1 MPAMPTRTRL
11 AALHRLFVVTL
22 LGFASGLPL
31 ALTGQAM
38 QAWLTVE
45 GLDLATIGFLS
56 LVGLPYTFK
65 FLWAP
70 LMDRFELPWLGR
82 RRGWLVF
89 TQLALA
95 GVLLALS
102 STSPKDAIRVFALLA
117 VAVAFVSASQDV
129 VIDAYRTDLLPG
141 AERGMGA
148 SLGVMGYRLAMILS
162 GGIALIWTDATQ
174 GAGWSW
180 PEVYRFMA
188 GLMAGAAVLSALL
201 LPRLPALTVRPP
213 PARNDLLGFG
223 AVLAAVAI
231 GVWLSDRY
239 GPGVAQALVGPLL
252 EGSALPAPLQKRWVD
267 LAALLLGIAFTLPLA
282 AWAARRARFHTLL
295 GGLHSYFSQPGAA
308 AFLLFIVLY
317 KLGDAFAGSLMTAF
331 LLKSMAYTSAEVGV
345 VNKVIGLWLTIGGA
359 LVGGALMLKIGL
371 WRALMFYGV
380 LQLVSNLGFWWL
392 AVSGKGVIAGTT
404 LPAFDWGFVALA
416 APTPVDGGL
425 LMVVA
430 FENLSGGMG
439 TAAFVAFLMSLCN
452 QRFTATQFALLS
464 AFASVGRVW
473 VGPLAGVLAESI
485 GWPTFFIVST
495 VLAVPALVML
505 WWLRESV
512 RALEVPRGMGAVDD

>member
-1 MPAMPTRTRL
+1 
-11 AALHRLFVVTL
+11 
-22 LGFASGLPL
+22 
-31 ALTGQAM
+31 
-38 QAWLTVE
+38 
-45 GLDLATIGFLS
+45 
-56 LVGLPYTFK
+56 
-65 FLWAP
+65 
-70 LMDRFELPWLGR
+70 
-82 RRGWLVF
+82 
-89 TQLALA
+89 
-95 GVLLALS
+95 
-102 STSPKDAIRVFALLA
+102 
-117 VAVAFVSASQDV
+117 
-129 VIDAYRTDLLPG
+129 
-141 AERGMGA
+141 
-148 SLGVMGYRLAMILS
+148 
-162 GGIALIWTDATQ
+162 
-174 GAGWSW
+174 
-180 PEVYRFMA
+180 MA

-223 AVLAAVAI
+223 AVLAAVAV
-231 GVWLSDRY
+231 GVWLSDRF

-252 EGSALPAPLQKRWVD
+252 EGSTLPAPLQKRWVD

-295 GGLHSYFSQPGAA
+295 GGLHSYFSQRGAA

-505 WWLRESV
+505 WWLRASV
-512 RALEVPRGMGAVDD
+512 RALEVPRGMDAVDD